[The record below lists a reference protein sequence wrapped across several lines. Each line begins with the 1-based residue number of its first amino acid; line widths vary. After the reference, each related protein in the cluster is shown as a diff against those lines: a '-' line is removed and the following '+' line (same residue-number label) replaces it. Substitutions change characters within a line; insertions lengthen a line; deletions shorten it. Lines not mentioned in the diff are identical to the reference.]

1 MKHFLLSVITLA
13 LNFSAQAAT
22 PPTARVSIQPE
33 IQGNYQA
40 GTFEYKFQ
48 LLDHESNQSVRDQDL
63 NLSHT
68 KKIHLIAYDE
78 SLQEFNH
85 VHPTFDGL
93 TWNVVL
99 NLPVDGSYFVWAQ
112 GELLDGTA
120 FSTFVNGNLINGAPK
135 NSTLP
140 LGDVRNASD
149 KETVFEMAKS
159 KIRAGKMV
167 MLNFKVSRTDGV
179 TPIMAPYLGAF
190 AHVIATPASGNE
202 LIHVHPMQ
210 GNEPNSGMIHAT
222 FPKEGTYR
230 LWVQFIEHDELKTI
244 PLSVVVF
251 K

>member
-1 MKHFLLSVITLA
+1 MKHFLLSVVALA
-13 LNFSAQAAT
+13 LNFTAQAET
-22 PPTARVSIQPE
+22 PPTARVSIQPV
-33 IQGNYQA
+33 IQGNFQA

-48 LLDHESNQSVRDQDL
+48 LFDHKINQPVSDQDL
-63 NLSHT
+63 KLSHT
-68 KKIHLIAYDE
+68 KKIHLITYDAA
-78 SLQEFNH
+78 LKEFNH
-85 VHPTFDGL
+85 VHPTFDGV

-99 NLPVDGSYFVWAQ
+99 NLPVDGRYFVWTQ
-112 GELLDGTA
+112 GELVDGTS
-120 FSTFVNGNLINGAPK
+120 FSTSVNANLINGAPP
-135 NSTLP
+135 NSIIP

-149 KETVFEMAKS
+149 TATVFDLAKS

-167 MLNFKVSRTDGV
+167 MLNFNVSRSDGV

-190 AHVIATPASGNE
+190 AHVIATPASGHE

-244 PLSVVVF
+244 PLSVVVL

>member
-1 MKHFLLSVITLA
+1 MKQFFLSVITLA
-13 LNFSAQAAT
+13 LSFSIQAET
-22 PPTARVSIQPE
+22 SSTSRVSLQPE
-33 IQGNYQA
+33 MPGNYQA
-40 GTFEYKFQ
+40 GTFQYTFQ
-48 LLDHESNQSVRDQDL
+48 LLDQKTNKLVSDQDL

-68 KKIHLIAYDE
+68 KKIHLIAYDAA
-78 SLQEFNH
+78 LKEFTH
-85 VHPTFDGL
+85 VHPTFDGR
-93 TWNVVL
+93 TWNVML
-99 NLPVDGSYFVWAQ
+99 NLPTDGSYFVWAQ

-120 FSTFVNGNLINGAPK
+120 FSTFVNANLVNGAPK

-140 LGDVRNASD
+140 LGDVRSASD

-179 TPIMAPYLGAF
+179 TPIIAPYLGAF
-190 AHVIATPASGNE
+190 AHVIATPVSGNE
-202 LIHVHPMQ
+202 LIHVHPMK

>member
-1 MKHFLLSVITLA
+1 MKYFLLTVITLA
-13 LNFSAQAAT
+13 LNLNTQAET
-22 PPTARVSIQPE
+22 PHTKRVSIQPE
-33 IQGNYQA
+33 FQGNYQA

-48 LLDHESNQSVRDQDL
+48 LLDNETKQLVRDQDL

-68 KKIHLIAYDE
+68 KKVHLIAYDAA
-78 SLQEFNH
+78 LKEFNH

-99 NLPVDGSYFVWAQ
+99 NLPVDGSYFIWAQ

-120 FSTFVNGNLINGAPK
+120 FSTFVSANLINGVPK
-135 NSTLP
+135 NPTLP

-149 KETVFEMAKS
+149 KETVFDMAKS

-167 MLNFKVSRTDGV
+167 MLNFKITRTDGV
-179 TPIMAPYLGAF
+179 APVMAPYLGAF
-190 AHVIATPASGNE
+190 AHVIATPASGTE
-202 LIHVHPMQ
+202 LIHVHPME
-210 GNEPNSGMIHAT
+210 GDEPNSGMIHAT

-230 LWVQFIEHDELKTI
+230 LWVQFLEHDELKTI